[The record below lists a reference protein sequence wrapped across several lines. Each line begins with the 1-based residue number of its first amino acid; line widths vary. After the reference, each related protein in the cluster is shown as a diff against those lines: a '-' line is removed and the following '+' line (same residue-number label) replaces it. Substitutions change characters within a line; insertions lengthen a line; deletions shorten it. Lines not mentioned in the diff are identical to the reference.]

1 MVRRVAR
8 IAVYRPHTL
17 INGVPS
23 ASLDE
28 DEFTFAATAAERAW
42 PGERA
47 DPGPVEAH
55 LLGEFPPA
63 ADWGFSALLGRPTD
77 VVRHPGEATEL
88 AKTLRAIEEG
98 DGGTALLVT
107 AELPRPLPRRAT
119 RPTSRPA
126 GAVAFRFE
134 TTEEAGPFPLPKM
147 AAKGSAF
154 ATALKIGAGARELP
168 KWVMLAGEWEH
179 GEEVELAARE
189 NPPPEAVE
197 VDPTA
202 VSEGAYVPRPRYL
215 ENLPSRWRFLAEACQ
230 ACHGTTFPARGI
242 CRRCGRRDALTTVSL
257 PFDGGRVVAV
267 TTVGKG
273 GQPTEFDPQVEAQG
287 PYDVALVELARGMRV
302 TLQVTDA
309 PAGTLEVGDRVNTL
323 LRRLYPMEGEWRY
336 GRKAVPAASRSRS
349 NVPG

>member
-1 MVRRVAR
+1 VRRVAR
-8 IAVYRPHTL
+8 IAAYRPRPL
-17 INGVPS
+17 LDGG
-23 ASLDE
+23 AAAALDE
-28 DEFTFAATAAERAW
+28 DEFTLAATATERAW

-47 DPGPVEAH
+47 EPGPVEAH
-55 LLGEFPPA
+55 LLGEFPA
-63 ADWGFSALLGRPTD
+63 VADWGFSALLGRPTEA
-77 VVRHPGEATEL
+77 VRHTADSSEL
-88 AKTLRAIEEG
+88 ANTLHALEEG
-98 DGGTALLVT
+98 AGGSALLVV
-107 AELPRPLPRRAT
+107 AELPRSTSKRAT

-126 GAVAFRFE
+126 GAVAFRLE
-134 TTEEAGPFPLPKM
+134 LTEEAAPFPLPKM
-147 AAKGSAF
+147 APSRSAF

-168 KWVMLAGEWEH
+168 RSVTLAGDWEH
-179 GEEVELAARE
+179 EAEVELAARE
-189 NPPPEAVE
+189 NPLREAVE
-197 VDPTA
+197 VEPTV
-202 VSEGAYVPRPRYL
+202 VSEGAYIPRPRYL

-242 CRRCGRRDALTTVSL
+242 CRRCGRRDALTTVAL

-273 GQPTEFDPQVEAQG
+273 GQPTEFDAQVEAQG

-309 PAGTLEVGDRVNTL
+309 SAGTLEVGGRVNTL

-336 GRKAVPAASRSRS
+336 GRKAVPATPPSPA